1 MQSFI
6 EDPIVRS
13 KFKECATK
21 RPLNMISTNNADGSI
36 IIIIISI
43 SFSENFNLDPNKIKL
58 PSSNPDD
65 YSLELLQA
73 VLTDIVNP
81 QVSLWL
87 QWQKCMCMYVCMY
100 VCTCIMYV
108 YTCMY
113 VILCK

>member
-73 VLTDIVNP
+73 VLTDIVKP
-81 QVSLWL
+81 SSKFMVTMA
-87 QWQKCMCMYVCMY
+87 KMYVHVCMYVCMY
-100 VCTCIMYV
+100 VHV
-108 YTCMY
+108 
-113 VILCK
+113 